1 MNEERRDKTT
11 TEPAVAVVMP
21 TRDRR
26 RALKRCLDA
35 LATQTHPSF
44 EVVVIDDCSSD
55 GTTTLLQQF
64 SDKHPNVRIRWM
76 RNDTNTGTNRSRN
89 RGIRDTGA
97 ELVAFIDS
105 DCVAEPD
112 WLERLTR
119 PFSDPRLAAVTGSV
133 ETPPPSNV
141 FELTYRGTNRVV
153 DKGYVNRLVAC
164 NMCIRRHLLLE
175 HPLDEDLKYGC
186 DEEGIYLRLRAAG
199 FSQRFV
205 PDAHVRHEHRLTAR
219 SLLSQARLGGAGAA
233 WLVYKYHLPPRLD
246 LLPFMLSYLTLPLAL
261 LDFRLAALSA
271 FFFAG
276 ALAAMTYNDLF
287 RKRKTVGETLL
298 TFPVLLVY
306 YHVRLVGYVVM
317 AGMLRFGKHD
327 IQRVRLRPCRGSR

>member
-1 MNEERRDKTT
+1 MNEQRSEETT
-11 TEPAVAVVMP
+11 TEPAVAVVLP

-26 RALKRCLDA
+26 DALQRCLDS

-44 EVVVIDDCSSD
+44 EIVVIDDCSSD
-55 GTTTLLQQF
+55 GTPTVLQQF
-64 SDKHPNVRIRWM
+64 SDTHPDLTIRWM

-89 RGIRDTGA
+89 RGIRDTRA

-105 DCVAEPD
+105 DCVATPD

-119 PFSDPRLAAVTGSV
+119 PFSDPCLAAVTGSI
-133 ETPPPSNV
+133 EMPPPSNV
-141 FELTYRGTNRVV
+141 FELTYHGTNRVV

-205 PDAHVRHEHRLTAR
+205 ADAHVRHEHRHSAR
-219 SLLSQARLGGAGAA
+219 SLLRQARRGGAGAA

-246 LLPFMLSYLTLPLAL
+246 LLGFMLAYFTLPLAL
-261 LDFRLAALSA
+261 LDFRFAALSA

-276 ALAAMTYNDLF
+276 ALAAITYNDLF
-287 RKRKTVGETLL
+287 RKRKTVGETLRS
-298 TFPVLLVY
+298 FPVLLVY

-317 AGMLRFGKHD
+317 ACKLRLGKHD
-327 IQRVRLRPCRGSR
+327 IQRVRLRPSRGNR